1 MTMSGRGRWA
11 GLVVLFCAVL
21 MCSENLSAQNAGGYL
36 PSESPEKIQPVTD
49 SFDFVKTGCDDPDE
63 RRGEVAHRH
72 RSSER
77 REECADPVDPNSV

>member
-21 MCSENLSAQNAGGYL
+21 MCSENLSAQNAGGYF

-49 SFDFVKTGCDDPDE
+49 SFDFV
-63 RRGEVAHRH
+63 RRDVMIPMRDGVKLHTPSLQFRRAQRMR
-72 RSSER
+72 RS
-77 REECADPVDPNSV
+77 C